1 MSKPLVSDS
10 PLVLGS
16 GSPRR
21 REILESL
28 RVSFVVRVADADES
42 VRPGELADAYLERV
56 ALAKLEAVRAK
67 LLAAAARDAPGATAI
82 LVADTSVIVD
92 GAILGKPRDDADGL
106 AMIERLAGR
115 THEVHTRFALAPV
128 GGAAVLHAETVVTR
142 VTFRALL
149 DGEARAYVASG
160 EGRDKA
166 GGYAV
171 QGLGASFTQRI
182 DGSYTNVVGLPACE
196 VFVALRRHGLR
207 PAG

>member
-1 MSKPLVSDS
+1 MLKPITIES

-28 RVSFVVRVADADES
+28 GVPFVVVVADADES
-42 VRPGELADAYLERV
+42 VRVGESAAAYLERV
-56 ALAKLEAVRAK
+56 AVAKLDGVCAK
-67 LLAAAARDAPGATAI
+67 LADASATEGGAVV

-92 GAILGKPRDDADGL
+92 GAILGKPRDGADGL
-106 AMIERLAGR
+106 AMLERLAAR
-115 THEVHTRFALAPV
+115 THEVHTRFVLGMSGQRAAARAP
-128 GGAAVLHAETVVTR
+128 LHAETVVTQ
-142 VTFRALL
+142 VTFRPLAP
-149 DGEARAYVASG
+149 GEARAYVASG

-196 VFVALRRHGLR
+196 LAVALRSLGLR
-207 PAG
+207 L